1 MSIEIIIHQVNS
13 INGFKQIKPR
23 FGTEIDILSWGSEI
37 ILNHKSFSSGER
49 IEDYLD
55 EYSGPHKLVQWIS

>member
-1 MSIEIIIHQVNS
+1 MSIEIIIHRVNS
-13 INGFKQIKPR
+13 INGLKQIKPR
-23 FGTEIDILSWGSEI
+23 FGTEIDIRAWGEI
-37 ILNHKSFSSGER
+37 ILNHKPFSSEVR

>member
-13 INGFKQIKPR
+13 INGLKRIKPR
-23 FGTEIDILSWGSEI
+23 FGTEIDIRAWGSEI
-37 ILNHKSFSSGER
+37 ILNHEPFSSGER